1 LGPTSLYPEQEHS
14 AIPKIQRK
22 ISLFEAVVYGLGVII
37 GAGIYA
43 LIGEAAGIAGNTMWL
58 SFIIAA
64 VVAAFTA
71 MSYCELSSILSKN
84 AAEYHYVK
92 HAFNSDLLGFLTG
105 WITLVVL
112 VVSAAAVSI
121 GFAGYFASLFG
132 TPAMLS
138 ALGIIAV
145 LGAVNFFGIK
155 LSAEINAVLTIVA
168 ICGLLLIIA
177 LGVPYFGSVD
187 YFASAAEAKNFADF
201 INPIAIAASLIFF
214 AYVGFENIAHISEET
229 IDAKRIVPKAI
240 QLSLTISAILY
251 VLVAISAV
259 SVVGWQALSE
269 SKTPLALVAG
279 TVFGGN
285 AYIIMSFIALFATS
299 STVLVILVSA
309 SRILSGIARD
319 HSLPAFL
326 SRAHPKTRAPY
337 IAILL
342 TTVGAMLFATM
353 GSLKDVVFVTDF
365 GIFIIF
371 FAVNWSVIAM
381 RFTQP
386 NARRVFRLS
395 VNIGKFPVAAVFG
408 AGFSL
413 FMLSRVS
420 TKAVMTGLPIF
431 GIGAVLYLI
440 SYFTRKKSAGHKK
453 AKGKRWLFV
462 QQ

>member
-1 LGPTSLYPEQEHS
+1 MGPTSLHPEHERG

-43 LIGEAAGIAGNTMWL
+43 LIGEAAGIAGNSMWI

-92 HAFNSDLLGFLTG
+92 HAFNSDLLAFLVG
-105 WITLVVL
+105 WVTLVVL
-112 VVSAAAVSI
+112 LVSAAAVSI
-121 GFAGYFASLFG
+121 GFAGYFSLLFG
-132 TPAMLS
+132 SPALLS
-138 ALGIIAV
+138 ALGLIV
-145 LGAVNFFGIK
+145 FLGAVNFFGLR
-155 LSAEINAVLTIVA
+155 LSTEVNAVLTVVA
-168 ICGLLLIIA
+168 VGGLVLVIA
-177 LGVPYFGSVD
+177 IGAPYLGSVD
-187 YFASAAEAKNFADF
+187 YFASVAEVRTFGDF

-214 AYVGFENIAHISEET
+214 SYLGFENIAHISEET
-229 IDAKRIVPKAI
+229 IDAKKVVPKAI
-240 QLSLTISAILY
+240 QLSLTISAALY
-251 VLVAISAV
+251 VLVAVSAV
-259 SVVGWQALSE
+259 SIVGWQALSE
-269 SKTPLALVAG
+269 SETPLALVAG
-279 TVFGGN
+279 TVFGQN
-285 AYIIMSFIALFATS
+285 ASVLLSFIALFATS
-299 STVLVILVSA
+299 STVLVLLVSA
-309 SRILSGIARD
+309 SRILSGIASD

-326 SRAHPKTRAPY
+326 SRVHHKTKTPY
-337 IAILL
+337 IAVLL
-342 TTVGAMLFATM
+342 TTIGSMLFVSM
-353 GSLKDVVFVTDF
+353 GNFKDIVFVTDF

-386 NARRVFRLS
+386 NAKRAFRLS

-431 GIGAVLYLI
+431 GIGAILYLI
-440 SYFTRKKSAGHKK
+440 SYLTRKKSAGHKK
-453 AKGKRWLFV
+453 AKGKRWLLV